1 MKYDS
6 GVSELIGV
14 LLLLGIA
21 VSSISVIY
29 YIVLSDKGPTPELI
43 ANIVGTVEG
52 KDIILEHHG
61 GEPIDLD
68 AEIVYVINGTTH
80 YTTVG
85 DCLSEEAKS
94 DGKWNIGER
103 AYIPFNYDINYIE
116 QYNQTQVKIIDSST
130 NTLAF
135 IGNLELK
142 PMSDL
147 GVEVYYEPEEA
158 HLGDYVTIVVILKC
172 NQGDVGSKD
181 INIKCLLPDGLRH
194 NWNTTTKGTYSNA
207 TGIWHV
213 DKIDVGET
221 ATLTINAT
229 VIPMGERPFTQ
240 LAMVLDGSGS
250 ISDSDWNLMCTGLAN
265 AIKNESVFP
274 HDGSVELTVVQFGGV
289 SPPHAKVEEGPI
301 IVTESNYNT
310 IANRISSMKQMV
322 DSHHNGA
329 TPMGCGIRLGTD
341 KIHDSS
347 HFNADNKSVMC
358 MVTDGVPNCIW
369 QPGGYSGTW
378 MNGNGWRK
386 NSSYYISSPNSACA
400 YVHGYWQWWS
410 FIPESSQDGPFIT
423 KDLDTSD
430 ATTIHI
436 NFSYRLKNT
445 MNGELKVY
453 YFDGQNYHLAANL
466 GGGKEETW
474 RYYDDIITD
483 SSYFKPNFR
492 VKLEANLHSYSP
504 PYPETIKEIWI
515 DNVVIETQNGP
526 ILNDGFDSDY
536 WNAHWTDPGR
546 ISAEDA
552 REYMLSTL
560 NMSSNQD
567 EFDCLAVGSDP
578 DIYWLNWSM
587 VWPQP
592 GYIVPPYDQGGGWVN
607 HINSYSEFETAIKEI
622 FKTIFQA
629 RSTTIKIDALEPFDP
644 NDNNDEI
651 KLVIIPKE

>member
-158 HLGDYVTIVVILKC
+158 HLGDYVTLVVILKC
-172 NQGDVGSKD
+172 SQGDVGSKD
-181 INIKCLLPDGLRH
+181 INIKCLLPDGLQH

-213 DKIDVGET
+213 DRIDVGET
-221 ATLTINAT
+221 VTLTINAT
-229 VIPMGERPFTQ
+229 VVPVEEHPFTQ

-250 ISDSDWNLMCTGLAN
+250 ISDADWNLMCTGLAN
-265 AIKNESVFP
+265 AIRNESVFP
-274 HDGSVELTVVQFGGV
+274 HDGSVELTVVQFGDV
-289 SPPHAKVEEGPI
+289 SPPHAKVEEGPV

-310 IANRISSMKQMV
+310 IANNISNMDQMV
-322 DSHHNGA
+322 DRHHNGA

-341 KIHDSS
+341 EIHDSAN
-347 HFNADNKSVMC
+347 FNADNKSVMC
-358 MVTDGVPNCIW
+358 MVTDGLPNCVW
-369 QPGGYSGTW
+369 QPGGYSGVW
-378 MNGNGWRK
+378 EGNGWVK
-386 NSSYYISSPNSACA
+386 STLQAHSGSTSAYSSD
-400 YVHGYWQWWS
+400 
-410 FIPESSQDGPFIT
+410 SQDGWFMT
-423 KDLDTSD
+423 KDLDASNASLISVD
-430 ATTIHI
+430 
-436 NFSYRLKNT
+436 FWYRLSNYCPWWATDLKIYYY
-445 MNGELKVY
+445 NGNSYDEIAELGNDYPKDSWLHYQDV
-453 YFDGQNYHLAANL
+453 
-466 GGGKEETW
+466 
-474 RYYDDIITD
+474 ITD
-483 SSYFKPNFR
+483 SQYFVPNFR
-492 VKLEANLHSYSP
+492 IAFKSTLESGD
-504 PYPETIKEIWI
+504 EIWI
-515 DNVVIETQNGP
+515 DDVHIEADKT
-526 ILNDGFDSDY
+526 LLSDSFEETA
-536 WNAHWTDPGR
+536 WNAHWTDLGR